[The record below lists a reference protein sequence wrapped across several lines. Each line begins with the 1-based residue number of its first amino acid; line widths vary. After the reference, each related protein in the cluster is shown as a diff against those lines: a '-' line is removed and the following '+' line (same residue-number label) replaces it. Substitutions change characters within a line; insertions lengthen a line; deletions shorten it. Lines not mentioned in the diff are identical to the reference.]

1 MKPTLTLV
9 ALVCFVLANLEG
21 ADAPTPPAAAA
32 GAGPA
37 VTNPGRD
44 FRQPIREAVVGKEI
58 TQSRAYWGAPPP
70 VPHTIRS
77 QQSNASC
84 LECHAL
90 KNRIEK
96 RQQAIA
102 PLPHAEFSQCLQCH
116 VKADSKVEPFRESD
130 FVGLDFPGKG
140 TRAHPLAPPT
150 MPHKLFMRENC
161 LSCHGP
167 TGMARVRVTH
177 PERSQCVQCHVP
189 EAANEYSRPVDWKAI
204 HGQL

>member
-1 MKPTLTLV
+1 MNARLTLI
-9 ALVCFVLANLEG
+9 AIAWVLLDPLRA
-21 ADAPTPPAAAA
+21 ADPVPTPAAPAPAASPEA
-32 GAGPA
+32 GSE
-37 VTNPGRD
+37 RD
-44 FRQPIREAVVGKEI
+44 FRQPIRDAAVGKEI
-58 TQSRAYWGAPPP
+58 TASRAYWGAPPP
-70 VPHTIRS
+70 VPHSIRS
-77 QQSNASC
+77 ERSSASC

-90 KNRIEK
+90 ENRIEK

-116 VKADSKVEPFRESD
+116 VKAEPKAEPFRQND

-140 TRAHPLAPPT
+140 VRAYAQAPPT
-150 MPHKLFMRENC
+150 IPHKLFMRENC

-177 PERSQCVQCHVP
+177 PERSQCVQCHLP
-189 EAANEYSRPVDWKAI
+189 EASNEYSRPVEWQKM